1 LATTNSC
8 KGTSGKSKDGNE
20 LLKIIPQTPEKRVRK
35 TSEKNGKYCYQP
47 RGKDGAKLYIFFRQN
62 NKIEQ

>member
-35 TSEKNGKYCYQP
+35 TSEKTENTVINRVGRMAQNYT
-47 RGKDGAKLYIFFRQN
+47 FFLGRAI
-62 NKIEQ
+62 K